1 MPSIVQIIS
10 LSAVCLAGYWLYW
23 ELTTGRRRRQLITKN
38 GCKPIQRVKT
48 IDPFLGLDA
57 LLKMWRW
64 YDQHMLLEKS
74 AELFFG
80 SGRQTVEFNFLGF
93 MAILSTEA
101 ENLKA
106 VFSQQFRLFK
116 MPTGTKELDLLLHG
130 GIFLNEGEAWHQ
142 SRELI
147 RPSFARSQV
156 ADLEMLERQVSM
168 LIDKV
173 PRDGSTVDLTTMFAQ
188 LTLSVAISFL
198 FGESSNEVVS
208 DAEEADKYT
217 FNQTWNRV
225 SVYLA
230 SRGERKHGVLW
241 VYNFLLDLV
250 RMNPRHKRNCRKIH
264 GRHDMF
270 LCSTFTLLSVLLLT
284 TINDRLH

>member
-1 MPSIVQIIS
+1 MLLRLPSVVQIIS
-10 LSAVCLAGYWLYW
+10 LGAVCLAGYWLSW
-23 ELTTGRRRRQLITKN
+23 ELTIGRRRRQLIAN
-38 GCKPIQRVKT
+38 HGCKPVKRVKT

-57 LLKMWRW
+57 LIKMWRW
-64 YDQHMLLEKS
+64 YDQHVLLEKS
-74 AELFFG
+74 EELFFG
-80 SGRQTVEFNFLGF
+80 SGTQTVEFNFLGF

-156 ADLEMLERQVSM
+156 ADLEILEKQVSL
-168 LIDKV
+168 LISKI
-173 PRDGSTVDLTTMFAQ
+173 PPDGSTVDLSTMFPQ

-208 DAEEADKYT
+208 DAEEAEKYT

-230 SRGERKHGVLW
+230 SRGEGKHGVLW
-241 VYNFLLDLV
+241 VFNFLLDWI
-250 RMNPRHKRNCRKIH
+250 RMNPRHKRDCREIH
-264 GRHDMF
+264 GEHRIF
-270 LCSTFTLLSVLLLT
+270 LCPRLTLFQSFY
-284 TINDRLH
+284 

>member
-1 MPSIVQIIS
+1 MLLHLPSVVQIIS
-10 LSAVCLAGYWLYW
+10 LGAVCLAGYWLYW
-23 ELTTGRRRRQLITKN
+23 ELTIGRRRRQLIAKH
-38 GCKPIQRVKT
+38 GCKPVKRVKT

-57 LLKMWRW
+57 LIKMWRW
-64 YDQHMLLEKS
+64 YDQHVLLEMS
-74 AELFFG
+74 EELFFG
-80 SGRQTVEFNFLGF
+80 SGTQTVEFNFLGF

-156 ADLEMLERQVSM
+156 ADLEMLEKQVSL
-168 LIDKV
+168 LISKI
-173 PRDGSTVDLTTMFAQ
+173 PPDGSTVDLSTMFPQ

-208 DAEEADKYT
+208 DAEEAEKYT

-230 SRGERKHGVLW
+230 SRGEGKHGVLW
-241 VYNFLLDLV
+241 VFNFLLDWI
-250 RMNPRHKRNCRKIH
+250 RMNPRHKRDCREIH
-264 GRHDMF
+264 GEHRIF
-270 LCSTFTLLSVLLLT
+270 LCPRLTLFQSFY
-284 TINDRLH
+284 

>member
-1 MPSIVQIIS
+1 MLLHLPSVVQIIS
-10 LSAVCLAGYWLYW
+10 LGAVCLAGYWLYW
-23 ELTTGRRRRQLITKN
+23 ELTIGRRRRQLIAKH
-38 GCKPIQRVKT
+38 GCKPVKRVKT

-57 LLKMWRW
+57 LIKMWRW
-64 YDQHMLLEKS
+64 YDQHVLLEKS
-74 AELFFG
+74 EELFFG
-80 SGRQTVEFNFLGF
+80 SGTQTVEFNFLGF

-156 ADLEMLERQVSM
+156 ADLEMLEKQVSL
-168 LIDKV
+168 LISKI
-173 PRDGSTVDLTTMFAQ
+173 PPDGSTVDLSTMFPQ

-208 DAEEADKYT
+208 DAEEAEKYT

-230 SRGERKHGVLW
+230 SRGEGKHGVLW
-241 VYNFLLDLV
+241 VFNFLLDWI
-250 RMNPRHKRNCRKIH
+250 RMNPRHKRDCREIH
-264 GRHDMF
+264 GEHRIF
-270 LCSTFTLLSVLLLT
+270 LCPRLTLFQSFY
-284 TINDRLH
+284 

>member
-1 MPSIVQIIS
+1 M
-10 LSAVCLAGYWLYW
+10 SAVCLAGYSLYW
-23 ELTTGRRRRQLITKN
+23 ELTTGRRRRQLIAKN
-38 GCKPIQRVKT
+38 GCKPINKVKT

-57 LLKMWRW
+57 VLKMWKW
-64 YDQHMLLEKS
+64 YDQHMVLEKS
-74 AELFFG
+74 TELFFG
-80 SGRQTVEFNFLGF
+80 PGRQTVEFNFLGYV
-93 MAILSTEA
+93 AILSTEA

-116 MPTGTKELDLLLHG
+116 MPSGTKEVDLLLHG

-156 ADLEMLERQVSM
+156 ADLEMLERQVRM
-168 LIDKV
+168 LIDKI
-173 PRDGSTVDLTTMFAQ
+173 PRDGVTVDLSTMFPQ

-198 FGESSNEVVS
+198 FGESSNEVFS
-208 DAEEADKYT
+208 DAEEAEKYT

-230 SRGERKHGVLW
+230 SRGEGMHGVLW
-241 VYNFLLDLV
+241 VYNFLLDLI
-250 RMNPRHKRNCRKIH
+250 RMNPRHKRDCRKIH
-264 GRHDMF
+264 GGHGIF
-270 LCSTFTLLSVLLLT
+270 LSPSLT
-284 TINDRLH
+284 RYQFFC